1 VLNRQCLALRL
12 VDDGLELLDQSR
24 LPHDEH
30 WFAVPDVDTLIE
42 AIHALRTRGAPMIAI
57 SAALLIAVRVENGDD
72 QATIAADIERL
83 REARPTAVNLMHAMD
98 SLRAAFA
105 AGDWQ
110 AAVIDAAQALFDSD
124 GALCEAMAE
133 AGAALIA
140 PGERVLT
147 HCNTGGL
154 ATAGI
159 GTALGV
165 LRRAHEQGK
174 RISVWVDETRP
185 LLQGARLTAWELG
198 ALGVPYRLITDS
210 MAASLMAAGEVD
222 RIVVGADRIAAN
234 GDFANKIGT
243 YSLAVLAHFH
253 DVPFH
258 VVAPHTTIDTACENG
273 TQIPIEQRAAAE
285 VRGVSGAAGEL
296 CWAPAEAPVANP
308 AFDVTP
314 AKLVTSW
321 ILDTGVFEADD
332 VAAGALGAGGR
343 AFPAATARG

>member
-1 VLNRQCLALRL
+1 MLNRKCLALRL
-12 VDDGLELLDQSR
+12 HDDRLELLDQSR
-24 LPHDEH
+24 LPHEER
-30 WFAVPDVDTLIE
+30 WFTVADVDTLVE
-42 AIHALRTRGAPMIAI
+42 AIHGLRTRGAPMIAI

-72 QATIAADIERL
+72 RDTIAADIERL

-98 SLRAAFA
+98 TLRTALAAD
-105 AGDWQ
+105 DWR
-110 AAVIDAAQALFDSD
+110 AAVISAAEALFDSD
-124 GALCEAMAE
+124 RALCDAMAE
-133 AGAALIA
+133 AGAALVA
-140 PGERVLT
+140 PGERLLT

-174 RISVWVDETRP
+174 NISVWVDETRP
-185 LLQGARLTAWELG
+185 LLQGGRLTAWELG

-253 DVPFH
+253 NVPFH
-258 VVAPHTTIDTACENG
+258 VVAPHTTIDAACENG
-273 TQIPIEQRAAAE
+273 AQIPIEQRAAAE
-285 VRGVSGAAGEL
+285 VRGVAGAAGEL
-296 CWAPAEAPVANP
+296 CWAPADAPVANP

-314 AKLVTSW
+314 AKLITSW
-321 ILDTGVFEADD
+321 IFDTGVFNVGDI
-332 VAAGALGAGGR
+332 AAGALDVGGR
-343 AFPAATARG
+343 AFPR